1 MQVVEPR
8 YYEPQHMFIGAKIV
22 VHHQPFFLF
31 KCDLATLNYMEKNR
45 DKFPLADGSAA
56 VEHLS
61 GVLAEAGVDA
71 ARLTGELRARDEVG
85 SGTLDVVGL
94 KASLASLNAGVPRTP
109 LFTTWDC
116 LWISLVQCLV

>member
-1 MQVVEPR
+1 VLEPR

-61 GVLAEAGVDA
+61 GVLAEAGVDTGRLA
-71 ARLTGELRARDEVG
+71 AELRARDAVG
-85 SGTLDVVGL
+85 SGTLDVMGL
-94 KASLASLNAGVPRTP
+94 KASLASLNAGEPRTP
-109 LFTTWDC
+109 LLIPWVC
-116 LWISLVQCLV
+116 S